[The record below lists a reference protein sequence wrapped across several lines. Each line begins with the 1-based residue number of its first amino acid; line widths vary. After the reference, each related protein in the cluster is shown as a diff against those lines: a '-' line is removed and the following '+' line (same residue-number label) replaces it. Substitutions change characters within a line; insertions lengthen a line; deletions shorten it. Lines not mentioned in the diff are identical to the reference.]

1 MCLSSIKSKEN
12 GLSLA
17 VISILVQCYSPYT
30 ELYLN
35 ELIYFNSV
43 GVNLFIK
50 SLTICLCRKQFQLEM
65 LKKKLNKGKSRQKW
79 IPFFALLLVA
89 YIPDEEK
96 RAKGLWRLANLLRWM
111 FSVFYVSWYFNYQL
125 GLNIL
130 Y

>member
-43 GVNLFIK
+43 GVNLFTK
-50 SLTICLCRKQFQLEM
+50 SLTICLCRKQF
-65 LKKKLNKGKSRQKW
+65 
-79 IPFFALLLVA
+79 
-89 YIPDEEK
+89 
-96 RAKGLWRLANLLRWM
+96 
-111 FSVFYVSWYFNYQL
+111 
-125 GLNIL
+125 
-130 Y
+130 